1 MVTGCIWFLSTRTD
15 CWPMRTK
22 GVIMERKMELQVRK
36 DVCIGCGLCAES
48 CPQHAISVQW
58 GQAQIDQQKC
68 DHCGLCLDV
77 CPQGAIVE
85 LVPISKEELAAT
97 LTGLKDKADNL
108 IARIEKLT
116 KQCITDNVQRG
127 KTA

>member
-1 MVTGCIWFLSTRTD
+1 
-15 CWPMRTK
+15 
-22 GVIMERKMELQVRK
+22 MERKMELQVRK

-58 GQAQIDQQKC
+58 GQAQIDQRKC